1 MATKRS
7 KAPEDLN
14 LNNIV
19 SRQFDKAAQH
29 VKLPSGL
36 LDQIKACNNVFH
48 MQFPVKIDDKYVI
61 FQAWRAEHS
70 HHRKPLKG
78 GIRYSR
84 MVDQHEIMALAAL
97 MTYKCA
103 IGNVPFGGSKGG
115 IKLRPRDYT
124 PEQLEKITR
133 RYTAELIAKNFIG
146 PGINVPAPDYGTGE
160 REMAWI
166 ADTYDAFHP
175 GGIDNWACVTG
186 KPLSQGG
193 VRGRRE
199 ATGRGVVFGLR
210 EAFRDPAAIK
220 KSGLTGTLEGKT
232 VAVQG
237 FGNVGYHVAKI
248 LHEED
253 GCKVVAIGEYD
264 GGIYNPKGLDIPML
278 AAWFHEKRSV
288 KGFPGA
294 TKTLAHGADV
304 LALDVDII
312 VPAALENQLTGE
324 NAAKVKAR
332 IVAEAA
338 NGPTTTD
345 AEKILLDKG
354 VLILAD
360 IYLNSGGVTVSYF
373 EWAKNISHMRY
384 GLLQKRADA
393 HQREQIV
400 TATENLM
407 HVSFPKGVREDLLRG
422 LGEEDLVRSG
432 LEETMATGYNE
443 IAEIMRKNKKVTDFR
458 TAAFICAIE
467 KVGRSYLELGVFP

>member
-1 MATKRS
+1 MATRK
-7 KAPEDLN
+7 KAAPEDLN

-19 SRQFDKAAQH
+19 ERQFDKAAKH

-36 LDQIKACNNVFH
+36 LHQIKVCNNVYY
-48 MQFPVKIDDKYVI
+48 MQFPVKIDDRYVI
-61 FQAWRAEHS
+61 FEAWRAEHS

-124 PEQLEKITR
+124 PEQLQKITR

-186 KPLSQGG
+186 KPLTQGG
-193 VRGRRE
+193 IRGRRE

-210 EAFRDPAAIK
+210 EVFRDPATLK
-220 KSGLTGTLEGKT
+220 SSGLTGTLAGKK
-232 VAVQG
+232 VVIQG

-248 LHEED
+248 LQEED
-253 GCKVVAIGEYD
+253 GCSIVAVGEYD
-264 GGIYNPKGLDIPML
+264 GAAYNPKGLDIAKL
-278 AAWFHEKRSV
+278 SEWFKHHGTI

-294 TKTLAHGADV
+294 TKTLAHGKDV
-304 LALDVDII
+304 LELDCDIV
-312 VPAALENQLTGE
+312 VPAALENQITRE
-324 NAAKVKAR
+324 NASKIKAR

-338 NGPTTTD
+338 NGPTTTE
-345 AEKILLDKG
+345 AEVILGKKDI
-354 VLILAD
+354 LILSD

-393 HQREQIV
+393 YQRAQIV
-400 TATENLM
+400 SATEDLM
-407 HVSFPKGVREDLLRG
+407 RSRFPESVRRG
-422 LGEEDLVRSG
+422 LLKGIDEEDLVRSG
-432 LEETMATGYNE
+432 LEETMATGYLE
-443 IAEIMRKNKKVTDFR
+443 ISEVMKKNKKVEDFR

-467 KVGRSYLELGVFP
+467 KVGRAYLELGVFP

>member
-1 MATKRS
+1 LAIRAKS
-7 KAPEDLN
+7 APEDLN

-19 SRQFDKAAQH
+19 ERQFDKAAKH
-29 VKLPSGL
+29 VKLPPGL
-36 LDQIKACNNVFH
+36 LHQIKVCNNVYY

-61 FQAWRAEHS
+61 FEAWRAEHS

-124 PEQLEKITR
+124 PEQLQKITR

-186 KPLSQGG
+186 KPLTQGG
-193 VRGRRE
+193 IRGRRE

-210 EAFRDPAAIK
+210 EVFRDPATLKAT
-220 KSGLTGTLEGKT
+220 GLKGTLAGKK
-232 VAVQG
+232 VAIQG

-248 LHEED
+248 LYEED
-253 GCKVVAIGEYD
+253 GCKIVAIGEYD
-264 GGIYNPKGLDIPML
+264 GAACNPNGLDITKL
-278 AAWFHEKRSV
+278 SEWFKH
-288 KGFPGA
+288 KGTIRGFKGA
-294 TKTLAHGADV
+294 TKTLANGRDV
-304 LALDVDII
+304 LELDCDIV
-312 VPAALENQLTGE
+312 VPAALENQITRE
-324 NAAKVKAR
+324 NASKIKAR

-345 AEKILLDKG
+345 AENILNKKN
-354 VLILAD
+354 VLILSD

-393 HQREQIV
+393 HQRAQIV
-400 TATENLM
+400 AATEEI
-407 HVSFPKGVREDLLRG
+407 VRARFPDTIRRGLLKGVD
-422 LGEEDLVRSG
+422 EEDLVRSG
-432 LEETMATGYNE
+432 LEETMATGYQE
-443 IAEIMRKNKKVTDFR
+443 ISEVLKKNKKVEDFR
-458 TAAFICAIE
+458 TAAFICAVE
-467 KVGRSYLELGVFP
+467 KVGRAYLELGVFP